1 MNNRARAI
9 MIAAS
14 LSVLLS
20 ACGGK
25 ANNDDDN
32 PPLPVPMQPRQED
45 QFGANFGVLFRAD
58 PNSEAA
64 NASEGDVVGVSLTT
78 EPATIN

>member
-1 MNNRARAI
+1 MNSRTRAI
-9 MIAAS
+9 IIAAS
-14 LSVLLS
+14 LSVLLA

-25 ANNDDDN
+25 ANNDDN
-32 PPLPVPMQPRQED
+32 PPPPVVMQPRQED